1 MKKIGLLFV
10 LCLLCAA
17 SASAQAFRITGRV
30 TDANDG
36 SPLVGATVMVVG
48 TATATSTDAQGAYAI
63 QASKGDVISFTYVG
77 KAAQKTPVNARTVID
92 IRMEDDASTLNDVVV
107 IGYGTMKKRD
117 LTGAVTS
124 VKGDNLIKGNPALS
138 VNSALQGKVAGV
150 QINAS
155 AAGISGY
162 RQFEYPFIARAEGTY
177 DVEPVEF
184 SYFDPARM
192 QYMTLRSRPL
202 ELEITPDAKGGGGDA
217 YVVQGRGMS
226 KEEVKMLGQ
235 DIRFIKLGN
244 AQLRPVR
251 EPFLFG
257 AD

>member
-124 VKGDNLIKGNPALS
+124 VKGDTLIKGNPALS
-138 VNSALQGKVAGV
+138 VNSA
-150 QINAS
+150 
-155 AAGISGY
+155 
-162 RQFEYPFIARAEGTY
+162 
-177 DVEPVEF
+177 
-184 SYFDPARM
+184 
-192 QYMTLRSRPL
+192 
-202 ELEITPDAKGGGGDA
+202 
-217 YVVQGRGMS
+217 
-226 KEEVKMLGQ
+226 
-235 DIRFIKLGN
+235 
-244 AQLRPVR
+244 
-251 EPFLFG
+251 
-257 AD
+257 